1 MTRLRRA
8 ALAVLVPLAAGCF
21 TVDGVLR
28 ADGSGTVELTYPP
41 AKHATIDSETARFTS
56 PHVKV
61 QSVEPQPGGVRIRA
75 EFDDVTRLS
84 TAEGL
89 RMVTVVRGRR
99 GRREAL
105 KLVIRNPEPQPF
117 EDRGE
122 PWPRIA
128 LTLPGRVVAA
138 TPQAEIAGDRVTW
151 KLPIATYV
159 TRPRTAVSVRW
170 TRDARITY

>member
-1 MTRLRRA
+1 M
-8 ALAVLVPLAAGCF
+8 
-21 TVDGVLR
+21 
-28 ADGSGTVELTYPP
+28 
-41 AKHATIDSETARFTS
+41 
-56 PHVKV
+56 
-61 QSVEPQPGGVRIRA
+61 EPQPGGARIRA

-84 TAEGL
+84 TAAGF
-89 RMVTVVRGRR
+89 RMVTVIRGRR

-128 LTLPGRVVAA
+128 LTLPGRVLGA
-138 TPQAEIAGDRVTW
+138 TPEAEIAGDRVTW
-151 KLPIATYV
+151 KLPIAAYV

-170 TRDARITY
+170 TRDPRITY